1 MRKIVFVTGNKGK
14 FSEAKSILAAKQIE
28 LLQNTGGYPELQED
42 DLEPIASFGAK
53 WAAEKLQ
60 IPVMV
65 DDSGLFINALNGF
78 PGPYSA
84 FVENK
89 MGNKKVLKLMEDE
102 EDRTAVFKSV
112 IGYCEPGKEA
122 IVFTGTVEGTISF
135 EERGT
140 GGFGYDPIFEYNG
153 RTFAEMGDEEKNKLS
168 HRRRA
173 LDKFF
178 EWLPK

>member
-14 FSEAKSILAAKQIE
+14 FNEARSILEAKHIE

-65 DDSGLFINALNGF
+65 DDSGLFINTLNGF

-122 IVFTGTVEGTISF
+122 IVFTGTVEGIISF
-135 EERGT
+135 EERGA

-153 RTFAEMGDEEKNKLS
+153 RTFAEMGDEEKNTLS

>member
-1 MRKIVFVTGNKGK
+1 MRNIVFVTGNNGK

-65 DDSGLFINALNGF
+65 DDSGLFINVLNGF

>member
-14 FSEAKSILAAKQIE
+14 FNEARSILEAKHIE

-65 DDSGLFINALNGF
+65 DDSGLFISALNGF

-122 IVFTGTVEGTISF
+122 IVFTGTVEGIISF
-135 EERGT
+135 EERGA

-153 RTFAEMGDEEKNKLS
+153 RTFAEMGDEEKNTLS

>member
-1 MRKIVFVTGNKGK
+1 
-14 FSEAKSILAAKQIE
+14 
-28 LLQNTGGYPELQED
+28 
-42 DLEPIASFGAK
+42 
-53 WAAEKLQ
+53 
-60 IPVMV
+60 
-65 DDSGLFINALNGF
+65 
-78 PGPYSA
+78 
-84 FVENK
+84 

-153 RTFAEMGDEEKNKLS
+153 RTFAEMVMKKRTSFLTGVGHWISFLSGCLSEGDIFWCEAS
-168 HRRRA
+168 SQI
-173 LDKFF
+173 
-178 EWLPK
+178 PKV